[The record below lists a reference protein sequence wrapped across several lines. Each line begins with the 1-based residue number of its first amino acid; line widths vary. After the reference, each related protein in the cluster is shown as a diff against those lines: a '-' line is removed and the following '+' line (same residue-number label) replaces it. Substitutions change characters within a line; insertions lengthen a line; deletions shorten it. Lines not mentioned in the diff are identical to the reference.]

1 MYNPENHCGFWK
13 QLTVRLG
20 TNTKQIMVIIST
32 NIVDVSEENLEKVQ
46 SGIIEFFTQK
56 SGKECNVTSLYLQK
70 ADYKLVYFLFPK
82 YTLNFY

>member
-20 TNTKQIMVIIST
+20 INTKQIMVVISM
-32 NIVDVSEENLEKVQ
+32 NIVDVSDEILEKVQ
-46 SGIIEFFTQK
+46 ASITEFFTQQ

-70 ADYKLVYFLFPK
+70 ADYKLVFHIFLS
-82 YTLNFY
+82 